1 MDNREVALEL
11 LKLYLQLHRERMG
24 LDELV
29 AVYLRI
35 LDALERGRG
44 GEGTQPD
51 SSPQEGDSD
60 DTLFDFSDPLS
71 VSDRDA

>member
-35 LDALERGRG
+35 LDALERGRR
-44 GEGTQPD
+44 GESAQPD
-51 SSPQEGDSD
+51 DSPQDQDD
-60 DTLFDFSDPLS
+60 DTLFDFKDPLS